1 MKKYL
6 ILTFAILTNLAAIAQ
21 HIEVLQQGK
30 PNSIRGLSVVD
41 DHVAWISASK
51 GTIATTGDGGRTWN
65 WKQVAGFE
73 KSDFRN

>member
-6 ILTFAILTNLAAIAQ
+6 ILTLAVLANLAAIAQ
-21 HIEVLQQGK
+21 HIELLQQGK
-30 PNSIRGLSVVD
+30 ANSIRGLSVVD

-51 GTIATTGDGGRTWN
+51 GAIAITLDGGKTWD

-73 KSDFRN
+73 KSDF